1 LATNRFTVHLR
12 QIATTYLVIL
22 IVAPSH
28 PNCRA
33 IFRRNRGHCSPQAR
47 VPGGRPHGE
56 ISTMEDTDW
65 GMRATAQRLSV
76 GLVRRGQSNYVFMHP
91 SASWHSDGT
100 DMSPTNFAN
109 SGQTGWPGF
118 DG

>member
-33 IFRRNRGHCSPQAR
+33 IPWPFWPNFTAAEGVWINCDP
-47 VPGGRPHGE
+47 
-56 ISTMEDTDW
+56 TDERW
-65 GMRATAQRLSV
+65 T
-76 GLVRRGQSNYVFMHP
+76 
-91 SASWHSDGT
+91 
-100 DMSPTNFAN
+100 
-109 SGQTGWPGF
+109 
-118 DG
+118 